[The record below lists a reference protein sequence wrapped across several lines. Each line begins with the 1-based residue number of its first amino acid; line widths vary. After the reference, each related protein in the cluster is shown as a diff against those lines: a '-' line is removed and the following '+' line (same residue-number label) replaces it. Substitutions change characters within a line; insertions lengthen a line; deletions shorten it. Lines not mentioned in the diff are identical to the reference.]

1 MCWFDINNN
10 DGDIDD
16 GSTLFAQ
23 TEQLPRSS
31 LFSRNNSYNDEDEGR
46 GLVDDHVVDGD
57 NDDCITRRATQLPRL
72 VSGDLSGR
80 RSLPLGM
87 DGLEGGEGLEPKDP
101 KKISIW
107 TQSEGHLQKHVEVI
121 HV

>member
-80 RSLPLGM
+80 RRLPLGM
-87 DGLEGGEGLEPKDP
+87 DELKEGEGLEPKDP
-101 KKISIW
+101 KKSQGRKVKDIFKSM
-107 TQSEGHLQKHVEVI
+107 
-121 HV
+121 